1 MRKLILSCIIII
13 CLLFTACGGQQQS
26 KSEDALVVS
35 EDRYVQKNMN
45 SGGVSYEESPVVEGE
60 KVVYSGR
67 MSIGTEDIN
76 KTYESIVSKI
86 SVFEGRIESVRQSN
100 KSKSITIRV
109 PKSNFM
115 SLYDSIS
122 TIESGTITESDLS
135 IVDYSKS
142 YSDNER
148 RLEILKKE
156 YDEVLELMEMADDI
170 DTILRIKDR
179 LSDITYDI
187 EEYTNINKNI
197 DDKVDYST
205 LNISLYLIGNNTI
218 EDTPFGRKISD
229 AFKESIEI
237 LKELFLIVIR
247 LWWFISIIVVVVLA
261 IKKIRRVKKSKV
273 ITEKK

>member
-13 CLLFTACGGQQQS
+13 CLLFTACGSQQQS

-35 EDRYVQKNMN
+35 EDRYVQKNVN
-45 SGGVSYEESPVVEGE
+45 SGGASYEETPVVDGE

-100 KSKSITIRV
+100 KSKAITIRV

-135 IVDYSKS
+135 MVDYSKN

-187 EEYTNINKNI
+187 EEYTHINKNI

-247 LWWFISIIVVVVLA
+247 LWWFISIIVIVVLA
-261 IKKIRRVKKSKV
+261 IKKIRRVKKSKI